1 MTNPV
6 TYPVQS
12 LINLGVIPPVTFPTD
27 SRYYNSATLT
37 YTAPNGQTITYL
49 ARRFVPQPGAPNYAT
64 VAQHTVKQSDRL
76 DLIAATYLGD
86 PLMYWLICD
95 ANGAMRPDQLTQTA
109 GNVINITMPQ
119 GVPGASNA

>member
-1 MTNPV
+1 MN
-6 TYPVQS
+6 YPVQS
-12 LINLGVIPPVTFPTD
+12 LINLGLIPPVTFPTD

-37 YTAPNGQTITYL
+37 YTAANGQAITYL

-64 VAQHTVKQSDRL
+64 VAQHTLKGGDRL

-86 PLMYWLICD
+86 PLMFWLICD
-95 ANGAMRPDQLTQTA
+95 ANGTVRPDQLVGTPGA
-109 GNVINITMPQ
+109 VINITMPQ

>member
-6 TYPVQS
+6 IYPVQS

-95 ANGAMRPDQLTQTA
+95 ANGAVRPDQLTQTA
-109 GNVINITMPQ
+109 GKTINITMPQ